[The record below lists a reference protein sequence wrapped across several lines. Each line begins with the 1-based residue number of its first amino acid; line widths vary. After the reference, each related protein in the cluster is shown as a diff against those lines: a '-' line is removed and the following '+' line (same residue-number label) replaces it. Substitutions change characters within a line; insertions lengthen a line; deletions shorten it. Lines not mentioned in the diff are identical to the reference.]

1 MKWKE
6 IVTNANTVKK
16 GVEKNGEMPTI
27 KGYSTAQL
35 CYIFGEAVRN
45 PKKNVAD
52 RKVAPCP
59 DCTGSAIDRNLTRNE
74 YQKLAKYTNDW
85 IRDRGVAPN
94 YTSYQNYMVSIRLQT
109 YCYAKIIVW
118 YDEHSNTLPLT
129 CWFKNSVF
137 KNTSSSNKT
146 SSKTT
151 TTSTSDSNIFISSP
165 HYTEQGCNKL
175 GQCTPYY
182 CAPHSIHQGLKKFG
196 ITQFSESQLASWCGT
211 TTSGTSHN
219 GIHTCIAKVAQKTG
233 KKLTVKEYNF
243 SELGSWKK
251 VGQLMSKSNVFVI
264 FHLWYSGAG
273 SYVDDDACGHYEML
287 QKINLN
293 TNYCKALNS
302 LGSRCGGSTYCGHL
316 QDRKL
321 SVQRQYMNGIS
332 QKSIIVVTMG

>member
-1 MKWKE
+1 MNWEE
-6 IVTNANTVKK
+6 IVKNANTIKK
-16 GVEKNGEMPTI
+16 HVEKNGELPTI
-27 KGYSTAQL
+27 KGYNTAQL
-35 CYIFGEAVRN
+35 CYILAEAVQN
-45 PKKNVAD
+45 PKKTIPNK
-52 RKVAPCP
+52 KVSNAPNP
-59 DCTGSAIDRNLTRNE
+59 TGNGINKNLTKNE
-74 YQKLAKYTNDW
+74 YQTLAKNTNIW
-85 IRDRGVAPN
+85 IKERGVAPN
-94 YTSYQNYMVSIRLQT
+94 YTMYQNYMVSIRLQT

-118 YDEHSNTLPLT
+118 FDEHSNTLPLT

-137 KNTSSSNKT
+137 KNNGSSSKTSNKT
-146 SSKTT
+146 TN
-151 TTSTSDSNIFISSP
+151 TSTSNSNIFVSSP

-182 CAPHSIHQGLKKFG
+182 CAPHCIHQGLKKFG
-196 ITQFSESQLASWCGT
+196 ITQFSESQLANWCAT
-211 TTSGTSHN
+211 TTAGTSHN
-219 GIHTCIAKVAQKTG
+219 GIRTCIAKVAQKTG

-243 SELGSWKK
+243 SDLGGWKK
-251 VGQLMSKSNVFVI
+251 IGQLMSKSNVFVF

-273 SYVDDDACGHYEML
+273 SYVNNDACGHYEML
-287 QKINLN
+287 QKINLE